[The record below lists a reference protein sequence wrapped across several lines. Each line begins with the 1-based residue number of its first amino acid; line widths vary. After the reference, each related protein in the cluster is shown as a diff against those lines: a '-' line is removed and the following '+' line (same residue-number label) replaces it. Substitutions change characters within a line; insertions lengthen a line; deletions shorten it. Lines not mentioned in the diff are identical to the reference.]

1 MILIKL
7 GSMVNALQK
16 NNNKKNKFTFN
27 VNMSYF
33 TEQISEIIKTR
44 YIYFISSIIN
54 FIFLVISIN
63 KLNLKGLRL

>member
-16 NNNKKNKFTFN
+16 NNTNTNKFTFN